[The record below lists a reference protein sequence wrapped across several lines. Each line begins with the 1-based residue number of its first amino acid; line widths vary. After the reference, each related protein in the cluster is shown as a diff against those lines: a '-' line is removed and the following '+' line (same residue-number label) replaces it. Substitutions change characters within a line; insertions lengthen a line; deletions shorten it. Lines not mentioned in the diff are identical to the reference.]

1 MYVPLA
7 HRLAIGVCRTTLHDK
22 LTLFVQQLNTQPV
35 QKFESAFVTMV
46 NRRTRWLVA
55 RPRANGTVMLSGNGI
70 AHAVCY
76 NINPRAHVV
85 GVYIRS
91 RRGPKHNMNLHCAPL
106 QHTRTPAK
114 PRIQN
119 VQKAANFG
127 CAKNRWF
134 HPLTLQYGPGSF
146 CVRCVRTVCVLCA
159 VCAVCCACVCLSEFA
174 RCRETTHR
182 SSRDRLPT

>member
-35 QKFESAFVTMV
+35 QNRVRVRHDGESSDAMACSSTKSKRHCNVE
-46 NRRTRWLVA
+46 RQD
-55 RPRANGTVMLSGNGI
+55 I

-91 RRGPKHNMNLHCAPL
+91 RLEPKHNMNLHCAPL

-127 CAKNRWF
+127 CIMPPCW
-134 HPLTLQYGPGSF
+134 TLHAS
-146 CVRCVRTVCVLCA
+146 LAA
-159 VCAVCCACVCLSEFA
+159 VSQHNKSNKMLHIETPRFDSEFG
-174 RCRETTHR
+174 T
-182 SSRDRLPT
+182 LPAGILLIALVT

>member
-55 RPRANGTVMLSGNGI
+55 RPRADGTVMLNGNDI

-91 RRGPKHNMNLHCAPL
+91 RHWPKHNMNLHCAPL

-127 CAKNRWF
+127 CAMPPCW
-134 HPLTLQYGPGSF
+134 TLHAS
-146 CVRCVRTVCVLCA
+146 LAA
-159 VCAVCCACVCLSEFA
+159 VSQHNKSNKMLHIETPRLDSEFG
-174 RCRETTHR
+174 T
-182 SSRDRLPT
+182 LPAGILLIALVT